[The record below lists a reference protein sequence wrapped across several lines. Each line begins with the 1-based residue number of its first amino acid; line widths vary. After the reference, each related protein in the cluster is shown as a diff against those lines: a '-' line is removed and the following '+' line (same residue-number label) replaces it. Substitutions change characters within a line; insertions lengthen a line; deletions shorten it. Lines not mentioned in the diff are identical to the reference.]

1 MKKYT
6 VIQDGIKECGS
17 ACLLSIIRYYGGNV
31 SLQKLLELTNTTK
44 NGTNFYDLTLAA
56 NEIGLSSKAYQ
67 VDNVDKLYSVQK
79 PFISQV
85 IIDNYKHFVVVYKMY
100 NQIITIMDPAKGMV
114 KMSKKA
120 FSDIWTG
127 YILILE
133 PYKKLPIYQEDNYLL
148 CIIKSTL
155 HHNIKNIIM
164 TILITVLN
172 IIFTCIYTYYF
183 KIVIDN
189 YVSMNNLD
197 LLILAFIFIVIL
209 VIKSII
215 EYLRNNLIIYLN
227 QKIDL
232 SVITATV
239 NKIIHLP
246 YSYYKNKTTGEM
258 VSRINDLMYVKNVIL
273 KLITTI
279 FLDVL
284 LLISIS
290 IILFILNFHMTI
302 FLLFIAIIYLL
313 LFIIYRLPIK
323 NLTNS
328 IQESSAKT
336 NSLLVESM
344 NGYATIKGL
353 NIEDKCVNKIN
364 KYYLNMIDY
373 NLNLNKLINSENL
386 FKDLFE
392 GIVIIFV
399 IYIGMLDV
407 MDKSMS
413 FGTLVTYNAL
423 LFYYLTPIKS
433 IFVFYKE
440 LYYAINSIRRVNNLM
455 EYKYDKLDIENDLLF
470 DTDIHINNLS
480 FSYNAKNL
488 VLNGITLDIERRS
501 KTLLLGNSGSG
512 KSTLLKLIYRYYNS
526 ERNKIFIGN
535 NDLFDYN
542 LLNIRKNIAYLS
554 QNEFLY
560 TDTIKNNIILDRN
573 ISDDKFL
580 KICELLEISG
590 DNMMGYDMMLEE
602 NGANISGGQR
612 QKIILA
618 RTLLKD
624 AKIIL
629 IDEGLNEM
637 DSNLERRIIKKI
649 FNYYSDK
656 TFIIIS
662 HRNDNMDLFDRVL
675 LLEDGSISKDLKK

>member
-17 ACLLSIIRYYGGNV
+17 ACLLSIIRYYGGNI

-67 VDNVDKLYSVQK
+67 VNNVDKLYSVQK

-148 CIIKSTL
+148 RVIKSTL

-164 TILITVLN
+164 TILITVLT

-189 YVSMNNLD
+189 YISMNNLD
-197 LLILAFIFIVIL
+197 LLIFAFIFIVIL

-290 IILFILNFHMTI
+290 IILFILNVHMTI

-323 NLTNS
+323 NLTNN

-488 VLNGITLDIERRS
+488 VLNGITLAIERGS